1 MGKGLGLQLPR
12 MHRLKSQDPKAVE
25 ELCAPISP
33 THTPSPR
40 QPPPPPPQQQTAMRK
55 AVTARTQPTSDVDA
69 TQMKGHM
76 TNLWIRCRYQRGS
89 WCLHSTCPPRDKH
102 DPPARCSF
110 CMMPAGWCLCRCRP
124 HRGRRTGRY
133 LWRTGRSQARMGCTP
148 HQLPPARSPLH
159 TGCTRLARPPCTP
172 VSNPLLCTCPSPVRT
187 HRS

>member
-1 MGKGLGLQLPR
+1 
-12 MHRLKSQDPKAVE
+12 
-25 ELCAPISP
+25 
-33 THTPSPR
+33 
-40 QPPPPPPQQQTAMRK
+40 MRK

-187 HRS
+187 HRSEGWCRRACRPLLPQRCTSAPGWWGTFGSWWPVSPERGMYLLSVRPTT